1 MNNRSSGRRRGRS
14 SRTPNRGPNDGNRQN
29 SRNPGNA
36 HQLCEKY
43 KNMARDAHQQGDR
56 VMNEYYLQFAD
67 HYFRIL
73 AEANNRK
80 EEQQREREETKKP
93 KAEKDDGADER
104 ADENQD
110 DGRKRSSRGSPKNDD
125 TAEAEDKPK
134 RRGRPPKKEQA
145 NGAAD
150 DGHSNGAETIEA
162 DRLPGAISIGGDDAG
177 EDKPKRKSPSRS
189 RAAKS
194 GDDDAA
200 AA

>member
-1 MNNRSSGRRRGRS
+1 MWCNFASAADGGAKSATGRS
-14 SRTPNRGPNDGNRQN
+14 
-29 SRNPGNA
+29 
-36 HQLCEKY
+36 K
-43 KNMARDAHQQGDR
+43 
-56 VMNEYYLQFAD
+56 
-67 HYFRIL
+67 
-73 AEANNRK
+73 
-80 EEQQREREETKKP
+80 
-93 KAEKDDGADER
+93 
-104 ADENQD
+104 
-110 DGRKRSSRGSPKNDD
+110 GSLSPNDD